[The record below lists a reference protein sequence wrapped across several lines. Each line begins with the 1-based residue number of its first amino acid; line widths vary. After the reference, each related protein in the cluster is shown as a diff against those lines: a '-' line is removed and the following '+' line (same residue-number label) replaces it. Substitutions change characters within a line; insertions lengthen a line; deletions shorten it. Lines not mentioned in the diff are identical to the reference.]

1 MKLRDK
7 EILYLDNH
15 LIIVDKPP
23 LLLTLPTKEFS
34 ESVQTLGQAFL
45 KERFQKPGNVFLHP
59 VHRLDRVA
67 SGIVVCARTSK
78 ALSRL
83 NAQIKMRKWHK
94 RYKLRH
100 EGNLPAEKGTLRHF
114 LQKGDYHT
122 VVGSTGDEAIL
133 NYTQTALGCAEVELI
148 TGRYHQIR
156 AQFAAIG
163 CPITG
168 DFKYGAKGP
177 AISPGIDLH
186 HARLEF
192 DHPVTSVLLVINSI
206 PPF

>member
-7 EILYLDNH
+7 EILYCDNH
-15 LIIVDKPP
+15 LLVVDKPS
-23 LLLTLPTKEFS
+23 LLLTLRTKEVE
-34 ESVQTLGQAFL
+34 ESVQTVGQAWI

-83 NAQIKMRKWHK
+83 NAQIKMRAWHK

-100 EGNLPAEKGTLRHF
+100 EGKLPMAKGTLRHF

-122 VVGSTGDEAIL
+122 VVGATGDEAIL
-133 NYTQTALGCAEVELI
+133 NYTEIKPGYAEVELI

-163 CPITG
+163 CPIRG
-168 DFKYGAKGP
+168 DFKYGAQSP

-186 HARLEF
+186 HTRLEF
-192 DHPVTSVLLVINSI
+192 AHPVTSELLVINSI
-206 PPF
+206 APF